1 MYWVNMMS
9 QPECPEG
16 RVFDSPAFADDQTA
30 LLVSLSNDDTPY
42 LCPGEELPIN
52 RAVHLARLRSYYKK
66 CKACP
71 HRLEAESFS
80 VHAQK
85 QLEEWWNQREEKG
98 EHLQDGFGNQSP
110 NEFTVQTGAAL
121 ARTFAIMLWKR
132 QFEQA
137 CRNGSDESPSV
148 LPPEPA
154 IVMGHDL
161 SERSLEMM
169 RESVLR
175 VREQGCR
182 IIDIGGVTP
191 ACMKFAV
198 EYLKADG
205 GIHVVSRQGNDFAVG
220 IDLYDWQAVPLSSE
234 SLYEVQNHLRQ
245 SQTSRYSRNDGGLIP
260 FPIRKVYLEHLKKLF
275 QNSRPARIWLNTTN
289 ALVIDLL
296 REIFQELPL
305 QLVIS
310 PRPYQHQPGELLD
323 LKQLHTFQDQF
334 FEEDCDLGLIL
345 DRQGQSCHFL
355 DDNFREI
362 PAADIISLLYEQI
375 KGDDTSHLNI
385 PLVMFG
391 EEVRAEAE
399 RWNSVPEERIRYRQS
414 LREYFTR
421 GMTTARTRLGYD
433 AMNRYWFCDPSPV
446 CDGIITLG
454 KVLQATSG
462 ESGQ

>member
-1 MYWVNMMS
+1 MKQS
-9 QPECPEG
+9 ECSEES
-16 RVFDSPAFADDQTA
+16 VCDSSAFGDDQTA

-42 LCPGEELPIN
+42 LCPGEKLPIN
-52 RAVHLARLRSYYKK
+52 RAVHLARLRSCYKK
-66 CKACP
+66 CKTCP
-71 HRLEAESFS
+71 HRLEADSFS
-80 VHAQK
+80 IRTQK
-85 QLEEWWNQREEKG
+85 QLEGWWYLREEIV

-121 ARTFAIMLWKR
+121 ARTFAMTLWRRKYD
-132 QFEQA
+132 QV
-137 CRNGSDESPSV
+137 CRNAGNESRSV
-148 LPPEPA
+148 LNPGPA

-198 EYLKADG
+198 ECLKADG

-234 SLYEVQNHLRQ
+234 SLYEVQALLHQ
-245 SQTSRYSRNDGGLIP
+245 SQTTRYSRNDGGLIP
-260 FPIRKVYLEHLKKLF
+260 YPIRNLYLDHLKKHF
-275 QNSRPARIWLNTTN
+275 QNIRSTRVWLNTTN
-289 ALVIDLL
+289 TLAIDLL
-296 REIFQELPL
+296 QEIFQELPL

-310 PRPYQHQPGELLD
+310 PRPYQFQPGELLD
-323 LKQLHTFQDQF
+323 IKQLHTFQDHF
-334 FEEDCDLGLIL
+334 MEEDCDLGLIL

-362 PAADIISLLYEQI
+362 PAADVISLLYEQI
-375 KGDDTSHLNI
+375 KRDGTCHLVH
-385 PLVMFG
+385 PLVMLG
-391 EEVRAEAE
+391 EELRTEAT
-399 RWNSVPEERIRYRQS
+399 RWNTIAEGQLRYRQS

-421 GMTTARTRLGYD
+421 GMTTARALLGYD
-433 AMNRYWFCDPSPV
+433 AMNRYWFHDPAPV

-454 KVLQATSG
+454 KVLQAVSG
-462 ESGQ
+462 ESG